1 MFGVPLAWAQNVQ
14 EATRPTPPPAASS
27 AWLTPSQDSPQEA
40 SAAGEIPYT
49 EPLNPP
55 GVLTGDRP
63 PLVLSSDVE
72 LENVLSGSLQWTALF
87 NDNVLATSSNRFRDV
102 AHLIA
107 PGISITQSRSRGRWS
122 LAYKPGFTFNQ
133 RFDQLNQ
140 SAHTLNMDLSY
151 RFSPHVTLRL
161 RDGFDKTTN
170 LFSGWF
176 AAGSA
181 PGFGLLEQPNQS
193 VLTPLTERTGNTAD
207 AELTYQFSRDSLV
220 GAGATH
226 YFVDYGRPAT
236 AGLSNLID
244 TRSIATDGFYAH
256 RFANKHWAGTSYS
269 FQQLSFE
276 GGHRTSIHRMLF
288 LYALP
293 MAGHATVTFWA
304 GPEYASTDVA
314 IPNISIR
321 AGSTW
326 SGAGGVAFS
335 WQGQRAGVRTEY
347 QRRINDGGGL
357 AEAVTLQQANAELR
371 YRLAARWTASTGIGY
386 ANNDPVNGNSNLV
399 RQTEVLFAGAGIEHV
414 VRQNL
419 ILSFHY
425 RRDNQRY
432 PDQGPAFPSIHRN
445 EASFTLTYQFTRP
458 LGR

>member
-1 MFGVPLAWAQNVQ
+1 M
-14 EATRPTPPPAASS
+14 
-27 AWLTPSQDSPQEA
+27 
-40 SAAGEIPYT
+40 PYS

-63 PLVLSSDVE
+63 SLVLSSD
-72 LENVLSGSLQWTALF
+72 LERQNIISGSLQWTALF
-87 NDNVLATSSNRFRDV
+87 NDNVLATSNNRFSDV
-102 AHLIA
+102 AYLIA

-122 LAYKPGFTFNQ
+122 LAYHPGFTFNQ

-140 SAHTLNMDLSY
+140 SAHALNMDLSY

-161 RDGFDKTTN
+161 RDSFDKTSN

-176 AAGSA
+176 VSGSA
-181 PGFGLLEQPNQS
+181 PGFGLLQQPNQS

-207 AELTYQFSRDSLV
+207 AQLTYQFSPDSV
-220 GAGATH
+220 IGAGATH
-226 YFVDYGRPAT
+226 YFVNYGRPAT

-256 RFANKHWAGTSYS
+256 RFGNKHWAGTSYS
-269 FQQLSFE
+269 FQELDFE
-276 GGHRTSIHRMLF
+276 GGHRTVIHRMLF

-293 MAGHATVTFWA
+293 MAGHTTLTLWA
-304 GPEYASTDVA
+304 GPEYASTDVT

-326 SGAGGVAFS
+326 SGAGGVSFN

-357 AEAVTLQQANAELR
+357 AEAVTLQQADLELR
-371 YRLAARWTASTGIGY
+371 YRLTARWTASAGIGY

-399 RQTEVLFAGAGIEHV
+399 RQTEVLFAGAGIEHP
-414 VRQNL
+414 VRQNF
-419 ILSFHY
+419 ILSLHY